1 MGSQD
6 DFFEALGPTPDPPND
21 SPGFFTHASGL
32 FRGVD
37 VAGKHLGVRGT
48 GTDPGAPGVIGEGGL
63 GDNVTAG
70 GNGVFGHGM
79 NGVVGY
85 SATSIRL
92 MATEMN
98 EPAGVFGVGDE
109 SSAVGVRG
117 ESVGPNAGVVGV
129 SRKSAGGVDAGP
141 GVRGQSEGI
150 GVVGQGDIGMLANG
164 DNIGVQGSSKKG
176 PGITGHSVDSH
187 GGTFELGEK
196 CPATTCADRKLG
208 APTTTPERRGELG
221 SGDNIGRARKEGCEF
236 SGSAELA
243 VYRGNLTG

>member
-117 ESVGPNAGVVGV
+117 ELVGPNAGVVGV

-141 GVRGQSEGI
+141 GVRGQSDGF
-150 GVVGQGDIGMLANG
+150 GVVGQGDTGVFG
-164 DNIGVQGSSKKG
+164 DGGQIGVQGSSKK
-176 PGITGHSVDSH
+176 D
-187 GGTFELGEK
+187 
-196 CPATTCADRKLG
+196 PA
-208 APTTTPERRGELG
+208 
-221 SGDNIGRARKEGCEF
+221 
-236 SGSAELA
+236 
-243 VYRGNLTG
+243 

>member
-6 DFFEALGPTPDPPND
+6 DFFEALGPTRDPPND
-21 SPGFFTHASGL
+21 SPGFFTNASGL

-85 SATSIRL
+85 SATATRL

-98 EPAGVFGVGDE
+98 EPAGVFGVGDG

-129 SRKSAGGVDAGP
+129 SRTSGGVDAGP
-141 GVRGQSEGI
+141 GVRGQSDGI
-150 GVVGQGDIGMLANG
+150 GVVGQGDIGIFADG
-164 DNIGVQGSSKKG
+164 DHFGVQGVGKTG
-176 PGITGHSVDSH
+176 PAIQGHSTESH
-187 GGTFELGEK
+187 GGVFESARNAQLLLVPNQNLEPPQLK
-196 CPATTCADRKLG
+196 QSDA
-208 APTTTPERRGELG
+208 G
-221 SGDNIGRARKEGCEF
+221 S
-236 SGSAELA
+236 LA
-243 VYRGNLTG
+243 VAITLDAPR